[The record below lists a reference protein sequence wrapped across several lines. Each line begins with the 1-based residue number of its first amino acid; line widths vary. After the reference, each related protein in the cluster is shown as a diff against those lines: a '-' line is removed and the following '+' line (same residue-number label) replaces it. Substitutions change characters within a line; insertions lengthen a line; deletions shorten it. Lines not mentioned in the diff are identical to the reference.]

1 MAPNAVSGS
10 AQRNLH
16 ALGIVERTG
25 SVFSLI
31 GCLFIIVT
39 FCCSKAFH
47 KPINRLVFYASF
59 GNGIVNIATLMATS
73 YVGSPNSVGCQTQA
87 FLIQWL
93 MPADALWTLSMAI
106 NVYLTFYY
114 KYNAV
119 DLRKKEFLYLICC
132 YGIPFVPA
140 ITYVFVRDGNGHR
153 VYGNA
158 SLWCWVSKEWGIW
171 RILSF
176 YGPIWI
182 VILVTLFIYIRTGS
196 DIYRNRKELRL
207 LSRTDLETNT
217 STSTGRKTTEI
228 QVTSEA
234 IWNTP
239 IKHILGS
246 KGVAQPQN
254 LAYSV
259 SITASKPGS
268 QDSHED
274 TGTSN
279 MSEPP
284 PSPINPPRQTMSPA
298 EWSYAKCSVLFFTA
312 MFITWIPSSANRV
325 YSVIHSNKS
334 SAALEYMSALVLP
347 LQGFWNS
354 IIYIVTSRK
363 ACKVFVDDVRH
374 LGRSENTELAIIPH
388 VAPFEF
394 SIRNRDTHESQR
406 DESMTEL
413 AGGGSTDVGRW

>member
-106 NVYLTFYY
+106 NVYLTFYH

-171 RILSF
+171 RILTF
-176 YGPIWI
+176 YGPIWKRH
-182 VILVTLFIYIRTGS
+182 LPKSKGAS
-196 DIYRNRKELRL
+196 SPEPNRPRDKYQHVHREK
-207 LSRTDLETNT
+207 DD
-217 STSTGRKTTEI
+217 GD
-228 QVTSEA
+228 
-234 IWNTP
+234 P
-239 IKHILGS
+239 GS

-325 YSVIHSNKS
+325 YSVIHNNNS
-334 SAALEYMSALVLP
+334 SVALEYMSAIVLP

-363 ACKVFVDDVRH
+363 ACKVFFDDVRH

-394 SIRNRDTHESQR
+394 CNRNRDTHESQR